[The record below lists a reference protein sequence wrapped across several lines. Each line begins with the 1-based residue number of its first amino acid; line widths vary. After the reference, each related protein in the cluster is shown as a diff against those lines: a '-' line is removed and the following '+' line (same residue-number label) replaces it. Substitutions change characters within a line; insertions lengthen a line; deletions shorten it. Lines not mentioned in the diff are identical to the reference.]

1 MKILLILILILKNI
15 TKVTMYIVQE
25 LRSKELFICYNH
37 LELNY
42 KSFYFDLIPSHWHSS
57 TNLSTNLFLHL
68 QFL

>member
-1 MKILLILILILKNI
+1 
-15 TKVTMYIVQE
+15 MYIVQE
-25 LRSKELFICYNH
+25 LRSEGLFICYNH

-42 KSFYFDLIPSHWHSS
+42 KSFYFDVIPSHRHSS